1 MKRPAAQPNQA
12 LASVLPDR
20 PELTGTLEL
29 VWRQAERTFRD
40 QALTDWLA
48 ICRQV
53 ADSGL
58 GTACT
63 LAFLR
68 NGPACAAL
76 VGADA
81 TFQLGRTGVAICA
94 GVGGG
99 RGAVGWLWGGG
110 GGGARAPVG
119 GGGAPPVRASF
130 ESGFI
135 RVPDAFRGVS
145 ADAATQL
152 YRAALAHI
160 AAHLRYGRG
169 KLEICTLKPVQV
181 ALVSL
186 IEDALAEQLAI
197 PAFPC
202 LLRV

>member
-29 VWRQAERTFRD
+29 VWRQAQRTFRD

-81 TFQLGRTGVAICA
+81 TFELGRTGIDIGRRA
-94 GVGGG
+94 G
-99 RGAVGWLWGGG
+99 A
-110 GGGARAPVG
+110 
-119 GGGAPPVRASF
+119 
-130 ESGFI
+130 
-135 RVPDAFRGVS
+135 
-145 ADAATQL
+145 
-152 YRAALAHI
+152 RAALALFV
-160 AAHLRYGRG
+160 AAPKAARILADA
-169 KLEICTLKPVQV
+169 V
-181 ALVSL
+181 ALGEWQRVMRQ
-186 IEDALAEQLAI
+186 LAEFAPESVPVLLDGI
-197 PAFPC
+197 EGILNTVDVRAFEALEGLICIAKIGRTCRSVPFNTGP
-202 LLRV
+202 